1 MSRAI
6 NSIISGMCSVALG
19 SMSGVSAPS
28 AVGLL
33 ESLGVGL
40 GQLGNRD
47 PGLGGGSDDLVVD
60 VGDVPT

>member
-19 SMSGVSAPS
+19 SMSGVSAEQ
-28 AVGLL
+28 VGLL

-47 PGLGGGSDDLVVD
+47 PGLGGGSDDFVVD
-60 VGDVPT
+60 VGDVRT